1 MKPLF
6 FLAAGLGVVNAAA
19 TGFAAVAGEPW
30 HAAIH
35 VGLTAAFGA
44 WAARIRKRSQASGPG
59 PGPGVETLETELSD
73 VQRELLETREDLDFA
88 ERMLAEKLEAERIEQ
103 RRTDDG

>member
-6 FLAAGLGVVNAAA
+6 FFAAGLGVVNAAA

-44 WAARIRKRSQASGPG
+44 WAARIRKRSPAS
-59 PGPGVETLETELSD
+59 GPGVETLETELSD

-103 RRTDDG
+103 RRRDDG

>member
-6 FLAAGLGVVNAAA
+6 FFAAGLGVVNAAA
-19 TGFAAVAGEPW
+19 TAFAAVAGEPW

-44 WAARIRKRSQASGPG
+44 WAARIKRSPAS
-59 PGPGVETLETELSD
+59 GPGVETLETELSD

-103 RRTDDG
+103 RRRDDG